1 MGLEQEQNIQQC
13 LTAHGACTQI
23 AFFRETANLIGDPT
37 IILEKFSNSKNVYW
51 KNVPRQIT
59 QTDAEDSISLR

>member
-1 MGLEQEQNIQQC
+1 MGLEQEQSIQQC
-13 LTAHGACTQI
+13 PTAHGACTQM
-23 AFFRETANLIGDPT
+23 AFFRETANLIGDFT
-37 IILEKFSNSKNVYW
+37 IILGKFSNSRNIYW